1 MKVIVVGDS
10 LLNPINEKGMCK
22 RHAVKVKNVP
32 GGTTALDEID
42 TLVGHKPDCIIVY
55 ADTNG
60 ITKGINTLNMVKK
73 SEKKVKVSFTQY
85 NTGILELNITKQ
97 KQKIY
102 LEVSD
107 DNGSKNYCSQTKLDF
122 TDNLNIIENH
132 LRVTLYLKTKKRI
145 DMCASNLLKYL

>member
-1 MKVIVVGDS
+1 
-10 LLNPINEKGMCK
+10 MCK
-22 RHAVKVKNVP
+22 KHAVP
-32 GGTTALDEID
+32 GDTTALDEID

-60 ITKGINTLNMVKK
+60 ITKGINTLSMVKK

-122 TDNLNIIENH
+122 TDNLNITENH

>member
-1 MKVIVVGDS
+1 M
-10 LLNPINEKGMCK
+10 
-22 RHAVKVKNVP
+22 
-32 GGTTALDEID
+32 
-42 TLVGHKPDCIIVY
+42 Y

-122 TDNLNIIENH
+122 TGNLNIIENH